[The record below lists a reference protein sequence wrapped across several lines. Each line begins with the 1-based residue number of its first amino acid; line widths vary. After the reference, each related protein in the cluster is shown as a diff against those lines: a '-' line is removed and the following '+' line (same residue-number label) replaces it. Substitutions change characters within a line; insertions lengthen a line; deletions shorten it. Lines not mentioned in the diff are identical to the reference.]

1 MQALVSIEERQPR
14 RTGTRPDARMAIA
27 AALVVVVAATACQ
40 PGPTARPSAP
50 TAATPTP
57 TAAAAASPTPPRLI
71 PQPPIGD
78 LQVHPESDRV
88 DLAMPVFSTPT
99 EITNPLFPVSSQ
111 ASVLLLG
118 IVEDLPFRTEVTL
131 LPETRIIDW
140 DGQQVEVAVSQYVA
154 YLDGEIQE
162 VAYDLY
168 AQDDAGNVW
177 YFGEDVFNFEAGVI
191 VDTHGTWIAGR
202 DGPAAMIMPAQPAV
216 GDVYRPENVPGL
228 VFEEVVVRQVDKSLD
243 GPFGP
248 IAGGLEVEEFH
259 MDATTEAKDFAPGYG
274 EFYTA
279 ADGEVE
285 ALAMAVPIDAGES
298 GVPADL
304 AALETGARAAF
315 AAAGTRDWAA
325 AEAAVSD
332 AIAGWDAYQSAGD
345 VPRLV
350 EPILAAAL
358 DDLDAAIEGRSQ
370 GDAQRAAIDVI
381 RSTLDLELRH
391 RPVVEVD
398 RARFELWLDELAL
411 DAAAEDLQRVHSDFF
426 SLDYVRD
433 RIATSL
439 DASEGPAVNLG
450 LEALLD
456 AIAEGDVASIEEIAT
471 QLGSVI
477 AD

>member
-1 MQALVSIEERQPR
+1 MSGTESSRLDGRLAIRACAVVALV
-14 RTGTRPDARMAIA
+14 AIFA
-27 AALVVVVAATACQ
+27 ASACQ
-40 PGPTARPSAP
+40 PGPTSRPTVP
-50 TAATPTP
+50 TAATPAP
-57 TAAAAASPTPPRLI
+57 TAAAVASPTTAPLI

-88 DLAMPVFSTPT
+88 DLAMPTFSNPT

-118 IVEDLPFRTEVTL
+118 IVDDLPFRTEVTL
-131 LPETRIIDW
+131 LPETRVIAW
-140 DGQQVEVAVSQYVA
+140 AGQQVEVAVSQYVA
-154 YLDGEIQE
+154 YLDGEIHE

-177 YFGEDVFNFEAGVI
+177 YFGEDVYNFEAGVI

-228 VFEEVVVRQVDKSLD
+228 VFEEVVVRQIDKSLD
-243 GPFGP
+243 GPFGQIP
-248 IAGGLEVEEFH
+248 GGLEVEEFH
-259 MDATTEAKDFAPGYG
+259 MDGATEVKDFAPGYG

-285 ALAMAVPIDAGES
+285 ALAMAVPTDAGEP

-304 AALETGARAAF
+304 AALEAGALAAF
-315 AAAGTRDWAA
+315 AAAGTRDWAS
-325 AEAAVSD
+325 AEAAVAD
-332 AIAGWDAYQSAGD
+332 VRAGWDGYRSTG
-345 VPRLV
+345 VPQLV
-350 EPILAAAL
+350 EPILAAAI
-358 DDLDAAIEGRSQ
+358 DDLDSAVRARRDGN
-370 GDAQRAAIDVI
+370 AQRAAIDVM
-381 RSTLDLELRH
+381 RTTLDLELRH

-398 RARFELWLDELAL
+398 RARFALWLDELVL
-411 DAAAEDLQRVHSDFF
+411 DAAARDLQRVRSDFF

-439 DASEGPAVNLG
+439 DATEGPAINLG

-456 AIAEGDVASIEEIAT
+456 AIAERDFAGAAEIVRQIKT
-471 QLGSVI
+471 TLDG
-477 AD
+477 